1 MRQYANFAPSFWTGE
16 TGRQFRGDHTTQLVL
31 AYLITSPSSNM
42 LGLYYL
48 PIPMICYELSMSERD
63 VRKGLQR
70 GFEGGFCDYDEPSE
84 TVFVYRAAHFQI
96 GPKLKRAD
104 NRVKSIESMIRGF
117 CKSVF
122 YNDFLDLYG
131 EAYSLNLDELRALA
145 PKGLT
150 KPLRSPPVP
159 VPVPVP
165 DPVPDPVPVL
175 LLGATSAENE
185 PTPPPAL
192 PAPAEKP
199 KPAKPKKPP
208 AEKAAGYAG
217 DFERWWALYPLKQ
230 AKRDA
235 SEAFAKAL
243 KRICE
248 ARECDRDYAL
258 DWLCDVTAQFGASP
272 KGKGEFVPNP
282 ATWLNGSRFDDD
294 PSAWERDSSRAQ
306 HEKKLDPLN
315 NADVVRRR
323 LQQIQERGNL
333 NNAQAHHEA
342 GSGSR
347 SSDLPRLS
355 GGTIPA
361 ASN

>member
-1 MRQYANFAPSFWTGE
+1 
-16 TGRQFRGDHTTQLVL
+16 
-31 AYLITSPSSNM
+31 M
-42 LGLYYL
+42 LGIYYL
-48 PIPMICYELSMSERD
+48 PIPVICHELAMREED
-63 VRKGLQR
+63 VRRGLRR
-70 GFEGGFCDYDEPSE
+70 GFEGGFCAYDEHSE
-84 TVFVYRAAHFQI
+84 TVFVYRAAIFQV
-96 GPKLKRAD
+96 GPSLKPSD
-104 NRVKSIESMIRGF
+104 NRVKSVEKIVEGF

-131 EAYSLNLDELRALA
+131 ELFSLDVDRLRALT
-145 PKGLT
+145 PKGLA

-165 DPVPDPVPVL
+165 ASVPEPVL
-175 LLGATSAENE
+175 LGPTPVQSTPQPPALATE
-185 PTPPPAL
+185 PTPPAADP
-192 PAPAEKP
+192 PAPA
-199 KPAKPKKPP
+199 PKKPR
-208 AEKAAGYAG
+208 KAAPEKPSGYSG